1 MSEPTQAERLAALQA
16 KRAPTP
22 RAERDTNPSTQRVVA
37 AGVSV
42 VSFAAITLAMGP
54 LTAPSETVDAG
65 ADNVIASDDGV
76 ALSTT
81 AQVPEAL
88 PDVVVEVV
96 PHYVPVTEDG
106 TPLPADM
113 LQDDGTLADAPPVAP
128 ATTVAPT
135 DAVPTTSAATA
146 TTSVAEPAAA
156 TPTTAPTTTGAPAS
170 IAAPTT
176 VAAPTTTAAPP
187 PPPRS
192 EASG

>member
-1 MSEPTQAERLAALQA
+1 MEARIRTWRASREARTVTMSEPTQAERLAALQA
-16 KRAPTP
+16 KRAPTTS
-22 RAERDTNPSTQRVVA
+22 AERDTNPSTQRVVA

-65 ADNVIASDDGV
+65 AGADNAVSSDDGF
-76 ALSTT
+76 ADQTT
-81 AQVPEAL
+81 ALVPDSMS
-88 PDVVVEVV
+88 DVVVEVI

-113 LQDDGTLADAPPVAP
+113 LQDDGTLVDASSVAP
-128 ATTVAPT
+128 ASTVTPATAAPTPTPTTVAPT
-135 DAVPTTSAATA
+135 
-146 TTSVAEPAAA
+146 
-156 TPTTAPTTTGAPAS
+156 TPT
-170 IAAPTT
+170 PTT
-176 VAAPTTTAAPP
+176 VAVPATTAAPP